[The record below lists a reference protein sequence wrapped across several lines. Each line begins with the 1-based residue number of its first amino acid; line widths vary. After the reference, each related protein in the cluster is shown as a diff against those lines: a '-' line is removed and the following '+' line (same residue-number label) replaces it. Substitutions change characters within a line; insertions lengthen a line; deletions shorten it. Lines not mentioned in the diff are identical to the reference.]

1 MLRPDP
7 MDRFSF
13 LSNSSPEYVEQAYKA
28 FRENPLSVEEG
39 WRHFFDGFD
48 FARKDY
54 SESGDGAIPENVQKE
69 FKVIQL
75 IQGYRTRGHLFTH
88 TNPVR
93 ERRSYSPTLA
103 IENFGLE
110 EKDLDTVFQ
119 AGTEVKLG
127 PAKLRDIISHLET
140 VYCQSIGI
148 EFMYM
153 RQPAKIQ
160 WMTNRLH
167 QNNNLPSFN
176 KDEKLR
182 IYELLNRASGFENF
196 LHTRFTGQKR
206 FSIEG
211 SESIIPGLDCL
222 LSQGA
227 ALGIKEVVMGMS
239 HRGRLNILANV
250 FNKDFGEIMSEFE
263 GRDYTDDKYDG
274 DVKYHLGFTSEY
286 KTDNGTLGMTL
297 CPNPSHLETV
307 DPVVEGLARAKID
320 RDHGGDNGKVLPIL
334 IHGDAAI
341 AGQGI
346 VYEVIQMS
354 QLNAYKTGGT
364 IHLIINNQ
372 VGFTTNYLDARS
384 STYCTDVGKVTLSP
398 VFHVNGDDVEAIAHT
413 MKIAVEYRQRFKQD
427 VFVDLL
433 SYRKYGHNEG
443 DEPKFTQPLLYKAI
457 AEHKNPR
464 DIYKDQLIKEGVI
477 DEAEAERR
485 DTVFKEILEQKL
497 EVAKKKDHAE
507 IPPFLVELN
516 QKYKRATEEDFLQ
529 SPDTSVDLK
538 TLKRLAERLT
548 LLPEKKQLF
557 RKMERIL
564 NDRAD
569 MITNNKMDWG
579 MAEMLAYASLVDE
592 GHPVR
597 MSGQDCERGTF
608 SHRHAVVK
616 IEDTNDEYC
625 HLQNISDKQASFN
638 IYNSHLSE
646 YAVLGF
652 EYGYSLISHDGLIM
666 WEAQFGDFVN
676 GAQIV
681 IDQYISSAEDKW
693 NIFSGVTMLLPHGY
707 EGMGPEHS
715 SARMERFL
723 TLSAELNMQVVNCT
737 TPANLFHVLRRQVKW
752 SFRKPLV
759 IFTPKSLLRHPRC
772 TSTLEDLSKGRF
784 QEVIVDKAKA
794 SDISTVALCQGKIY
808 YELLEEKEKHDL
820 KHLALIRVEQ
830 LYPLPKE
837 AMDKAIASFPKATN
851 LLWVQEEPENMGAWM
866 HMLRHYTTHRLE
878 CISRPASASPA
889 SGSPARSMKRQRA
902 ILDAV
907 IQRAQSKTTA

>member
-1 MLRPDP
+1 MNQALSTPFQCGPFLIFDPTEQQEEHAVLRPDP

-69 FKVIQL
+69 FRVIQL
-75 IQGYRTRGHLFTH
+75 IHGYRQRGHLFTH

-93 ERRSYSPTLA
+93 ERRTYSPTLA
-103 IENFGLE
+103 LENFGLE
-110 EKDLDTVFQ
+110 QKDLDTVFH
-119 AGTEVKLG
+119 AGAEVKLG

-160 WMTNRLH
+160 WMTDRLH
-167 QNNNLPSFN
+167 QNNNLPSFS
-176 KDEKLR
+176 KEEKLR

-211 SESIIPGLDCL
+211 SESIIPGLDSL
-222 LSQGA
+222 LDQGA

-263 GRDYTDDKYDG
+263 GRDYNDAKYDG

-286 KTDNGTLGMTL
+286 ETSNGTLGMTL

-364 IHLIINNQ
+364 IHLVINNQ

-477 DEAEAERR
+477 DETEAERR

-516 QKYKRATEEDFLQ
+516 QKYKRATEEDFLR
-529 SPDTSVDLK
+529 SPDTSVDVK

-625 HLQNISDKQASFN
+625 HLQNISKKQASFN

-676 GAQIV
+676 GAQTI
-681 IDQYISSAEDKW
+681 IDEFISAGEQKW
-693 NIFSGVTMLLPHGY
+693 NQRSALTMLLPHGY
-707 EGMGPEHS
+707 EGQGPDHS
-715 SARMERFL
+715 SARVERFL
-723 TLSAELNMQVVNCT
+723 Q
-737 TPANLFHVLRRQVKW
+737 
-752 SFRKPLV
+752 
-759 IFTPKSLLRHPRC
+759 
-772 TSTLEDLSKGRF
+772 
-784 QEVIVDKAKA
+784 
-794 SDISTVALCQGKIY
+794 LC
-808 YELLEEKEKHDL
+808 
-820 KHLALIRVEQ
+820 
-830 LYPLPKE
+830 
-837 AMDKAIASFPKATN
+837 
-851 LLWVQEEPENMGAWM
+851 
-866 HMLRHYTTHRLE
+866 
-878 CISRPASASPA
+878 
-889 SGSPARSMKRQRA
+889 
-902 ILDAV
+902 
-907 IQRAQSKTTA
+907 